1 MVDRATAWALE
12 GPASALMAARRP
24 RSERPKNDDP
34 GAPWVWVGVVG
45 LAAIGLALSAYLLQ
59 EHYVAWTD
67 PDVKALCDINEAL
80 SCSVVARSP
89 YAAFLGLPVA
99 GWGVLGYVVIAAV
112 GFWGWFGR
120 RPAPAVAALGVLA
133 AFCVVVS
140 LALGIVSK
148 LAIGVLCPF
157 CMGTYGVNGALA
169 MLSLA
174 LFAKTG
180 WRAAFTDALALL
192 RERLAP
198 TAQLGAAGALAV
210 GLLAW
215 LYPKYWLVED
225 PITKALRSM
234 PAPPPSASACPDT
247 GIATGTTAEG
257 LPWIGAQAPKVI
269 ITEFSDYQCPF
280 CALAHHKLR
289 ALIEAHPRVIR
300 AVHRHFPLDQA
311 CNPIIQ
317 EPFHGAACY
326 YAGLAACAEEQG
338 KFWAANDHLFLH
350 GRDAKP
356 IEIAGFAG
364 ELGLDRKALE
374 ECLEERAWTKIRP
387 DLEAGIQLQI
397 RGTPSFLVDGKLHM
411 GSDPA
416 EILAP
421 YLEGG
426 GELRATPQAPGAA
439 SNAVTRDLPPQAAVS
454 VAASAAVAPRAT
466 AAPTATASSPTPS
479 PAPTSD
485 AAP

>member
-1 MVDRATAWALE
+1 
-12 GPASALMAARRP
+12 MAARRSK
-24 RSERPKNDDP
+24 SERPRNDDA

-59 EHYVAWTD
+59 EHHVAWTD
-67 PDVKALCDINEAL
+67 PDVKALCDINDTL

-99 GWGVLGYVVIAAV
+99 GWGVLGYVVIATV
-112 GFWGWFGR
+112 GFWGWFSR
-120 RPAPAVAALGVLA
+120 RPAPAIAALGVLA
-133 AFCVVVS
+133 AVCVVVS
-140 LALGIVSK
+140 LTLGIVSK

-157 CMGTYGVNGALA
+157 CIGTYGVNGALA
-169 MLSLA
+169 MLSLT

-180 WRAAFTDALALL
+180 WRTAFTDALAML
-192 RERLAP
+192 RERLAR
-198 TAQLGAAGALAV
+198 TVQLGATGAVAV

-215 LYPKYWLVED
+215 FYPKYWLVDD
-225 PITKALRSM
+225 PITEALRSM
-234 PAPPPSASACPDT
+234 PAPPPSTSACPES
-247 GIATGTTAEG
+247 GIATGTTEDG
-257 LPWIGAQAPKVI
+257 LPWIGAQTPKVI

-289 ALIEAHPRVIR
+289 ALIEAHPQVIR
-300 AVHRHFPLDQA
+300 TVHRQFPLDQA

-326 YAGLAACAEEQG
+326 YAGLAACADEQG

-356 IEIAGFAG
+356 IEVAGFAG

-374 ECLEERAWTKIRP
+374 DCLEERAWTKIRP
-387 DLEAGIQLQI
+387 DLEAGIRLQI

-426 GELRATPQAPGAA
+426 GELRATPHAPGSA
-439 SNAVTRDLPPQAAVS
+439 SNAVTRDLPPQSAAS
-454 VAASAAVAPRAT
+454 VAASAAITPRAD
-466 AAPTATASSPTPS
+466 AQPTATASSPAPS
-479 PAPTSD
+479 PATPGET
-485 AAP
+485 AP

>member
-1 MVDRATAWALE
+1 
-12 GPASALMAARRP
+12 MAARRS

-99 GWGVLGYVVIAAV
+99 GWGVLGYLTIAGV
-112 GFWGWFGR
+112 GFWGWFSR
-120 RPAPAVAALGVLA
+120 RCAPAVAALGVLA

-180 WRAAFTDALALL
+180 WRTAFADAVALV
-192 RERLAP
+192 REQ
-198 TAQLGAAGALAV
+198 TARVVQLGAAGTLVV

-215 LYPKYWLVED
+215 LYPKYWLLDD
-225 PITKALRSM
+225 PIATAIRAM
-234 PAPPPSASACPDT
+234 PAAPPSASACAGSET
-247 GIATGTTAEG
+247 GIGTGKTPDG
-257 LPWIGAQAPKVI
+257 HHWIGAQKPSVTV
-269 ITEFSDYQCPF
+269 TEFSDYQCPF
-280 CALAHHKLR
+280 CALAHRKLR
-289 ALIEAHPRVIR
+289 ALIEAHPTVLRV
-300 AVHRHFPLDQA
+300 VHRHFPLDQA
-311 CNPIIQ
+311 CNPLIQ
-317 EPFHGAACY
+317 EPFHPASCY
-326 YAGLAACAEEQG
+326 YAGLAECAGEQG
-338 KFWAANDHLFLH
+338 KFWTANDHLFLH
-350 GRDAKP
+350 GREPKP
-356 IEIAGFAG
+356 IEVEAFAAA
-364 ELGLDRKALE
+364 LGLDRQALE
-374 ECLEERAWTKIRP
+374 GSLEARAWTSIRP
-387 DLEAGIQLQI
+387 DLEEGIRLQI
-397 RGTPSFLVDGKLHM
+397 QGTPTFLVNGKLHT
-411 GSDPA
+411 GADPA

-421 YLEGG
+421 YLSDDGK
-426 GELRATPQAPGAA
+426 LRATPTAPEPGPSAA
-439 SNAVTRDLPPQAAVS
+439 AREVPPPSSNA
-454 VAASAAVAPRAT
+454 AASAAPPTT
-466 AAPTATASSPTPS
+466 AATTAPLPGASTPATPAVPPPAPS
-479 PAPTSD
+479 P
-485 AAP
+485 